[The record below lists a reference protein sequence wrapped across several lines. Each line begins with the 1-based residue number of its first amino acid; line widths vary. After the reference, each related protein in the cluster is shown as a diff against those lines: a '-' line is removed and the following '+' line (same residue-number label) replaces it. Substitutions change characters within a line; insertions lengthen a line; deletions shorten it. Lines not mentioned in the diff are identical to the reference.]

1 MHAAAG
7 GAGGVDEAD
16 PEGAGLLEGEGL
28 SWPSWE
34 EGCVTSQGVSLPP
47 LERGEK
53 FSLARHLLPSPL
65 PQARGAL
72 LAGQQEHQSV
82 GAIVVHSMDLNPC
95 GHWHLAD
102 TVAQELP

>member
-65 PQARGAL
+65 PQARGASDRP
-72 LAGQQEHQSV
+72 ARAPISGCH
-82 GAIVVHSMDLNPC
+82 C
-95 GHWHLAD
+95 G
-102 TVAQELP
+102 PFYGP